1 MMGSMS
7 IGEVARWAGVRP
19 STLRYYEGVGLLPS
33 PERANGRRRY
43 DGEVLREVLD
53 RLAVV
58 RVAQQAGFTI
68 SEIRTLLDGFSED
81 TPPSERWRVLAR
93 EKLMEVDALIGR
105 ALGMKDLLERGLRC
119 ECLRLEECSLVGD
132 ERTNVGLGGARI
144 LVACCCQGPP
154 KFGDGHHH
162 VALPNDNRR
171 HH

>member
-1 MMGSMS
+1 VESMS
-7 IGEVARWAGVRP
+7 IGEVARSAGVRP
-19 STLRYYEGVGLLPS
+19 SAMRYYEGVGLLPP
-33 PERANGRRRY
+33 PERENGRRRY

-93 EKLMEVDALIGR
+93 EKLTEVDALIER

-119 ECLRLEECSLVGD
+119 ECLSLEDCALVG
-132 ERTNVGLGGARI
+132 R
-144 LVACCCQGPP
+144 VAP
-154 KFGDGHHH
+154 D
-162 VALPNDNRR
+162 ASM
-171 HH
+171 